1 MDAVPFRIVLE
12 FLESH
17 QFKLMGR
24 KGTHRVF
31 RRGNE
36 LIVIEVH
43 DGKVSTIDF
52 QTIQEVL
59 EGGGGGGGPRGGRFG
74 RRA

>member
-43 DGKVSTIDF
+43 DGKVSCVV
-52 QTIQEVL
+52 EVNSCTAP
-59 EGGGGGGGPRGGRFG
+59 ESDQSKSPVFRPSG
-74 RRA
+74 